1 MTARQLA
8 VDLLL
13 LVLGSASMVAAAGGS
28 RPMATVRST
37 YGITAFNIC
46 SPDDYIVL
54 IRRADHRVI
63 ALAFHAIEKG
73 AEENTGTAEY
83 SVFLLDDQS
92 PPRAERGEV
101 SVLGWSGFRP
111 LTVTKGRNSIRQFGF
126 RLRYRYPS
134 CVDMYGTPYEFAPT
148 PWTRVEDV
156 DVKALCLRWYRGREN
171 NDFSIEVAPSE
182 LTHSPESRDRS
193 N

>member
-1 MTARQLA
+1 MARPLRGT
-8 VDLLL
+8 LLL
-13 LVLGSASMVAAAGGS
+13 LVLGSASMVAAAEGS
-28 RPMATVRST
+28 KPLATARST

-63 ALAFHAIEKG
+63 ALTFHAIKKG

-83 SVFLLDDQS
+83 SVFLLDDQN
-92 PPRAERGEV
+92 PPREKRGNV

-111 LTVTKGRNSIRQFGF
+111 LTVTRGRTSIRQFGF
-126 RLRYRYPS
+126 RLRYGYPS
-134 CVDMYGTPYEFAPT
+134 CIDMYGTPYEFAPT

-156 DVKALCLRWYRGREN
+156 DMNALFLRWYRGQEN

-182 LTHSPESRDRS
+182 LTHSPESPDRS